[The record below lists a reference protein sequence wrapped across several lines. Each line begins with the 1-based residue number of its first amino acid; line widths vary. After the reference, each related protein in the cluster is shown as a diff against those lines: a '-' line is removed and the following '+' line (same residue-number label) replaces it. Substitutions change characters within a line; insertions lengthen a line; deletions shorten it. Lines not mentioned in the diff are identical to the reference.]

1 MITDRPA
8 TQRVITKISTI
19 AAAKPPDQ
27 RPSVSFAKF
36 LALENPPWKPLYL
49 LKPSPQS
56 KRAAASTPQSPQ
68 APCTAKASMGSST
81 LHIFNTVDAT
91 TKTKPPMI
99 PMTTAEP
106 LSTLPQPA
114 VIETR
119 PPRIP
124 LHIPAMSYLR
134 VMIKRSTSTIRPP
147 LEAAMV
153 VFIATIA
160 ASCPTAVVDSPSVEP
175 QLKPYQPNQRMK
187 VPSTTKGKLCGSKLS
202 FCGISNRPFLGPLI
216 MAPTRAPTPPVM
228 WTMPLPAKSL
238 KPTSLRCLSL
248 PAVSHPL
255 DDHIHATTI
264 G

>member
-124 LHIPAMSYLR
+124 LHMAEMSYLR
-134 VMIKRSTSTIRPP
+134 VMPKRTISTTRPAV
-147 LEAAMV
+147 EAVSV
-153 VFIATIA
+153 VFIATTA
-160 ASCPTAVVDSPSVEP
+160 AIWPVSVDDIPSVEP

-187 VPSTTKGKLCGSKLS
+187 VPSTINGKLCGSKFSLVS
-202 FCGISNRPFLGPLI
+202 LSNRPFLGPLI
-216 MAPTRAPTPPVM
+216 AAPTRAPMPPVM
-228 WTMPLPAKSL
+228 
-238 KPTSLRCLSL
+238 
-248 PAVSHPL
+248 
-255 DDHIHATTI
+255 
-264 G
+264 

>member
-124 LHIPAMSYLR
+124 LHMAEMSYLR
-134 VMIKRSTSTIRPP
+134 VMPKRTISTTRPAV
-147 LEAAMV
+147 EAVSV
-153 VFIATIA
+153 VFIATTA
-160 ASCPTAVVDSPSVEP
+160 AIWPVSVDDIPSVEP

-187 VPSTTKGKLCGSKLS
+187 VPSTINGKLCGSKFSLVS
-202 FCGISNRPFLGPLI
+202 LSNRPFLGPLI